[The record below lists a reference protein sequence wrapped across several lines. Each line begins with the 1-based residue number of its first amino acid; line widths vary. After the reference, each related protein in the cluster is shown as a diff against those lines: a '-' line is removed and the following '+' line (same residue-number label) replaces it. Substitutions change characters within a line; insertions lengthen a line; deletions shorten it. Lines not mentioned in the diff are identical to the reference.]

1 MSGKKK
7 IRTIGLLTSGGDAPG
22 MNPCI
27 RAVVRTALKEGFR
40 VIGIRHGYEGL
51 IEGEFQ
57 EMTTRSVSNII
68 KEGGTILGT
77 GRSLRFLTVEGQKI
91 AYENMKKAGID
102 ALVVIGG
109 DGSFRGALEFGER
122 FGVPIVGI
130 PATIDNDIP
139 GTDYTIG
146 FDTAVNT
153 ALDAI
158 DRIRDTATS
167 LERIFYVEVMGRL
180 SGFIALYSALAGGA
194 EEVLIPETP
203 TDIKKLTE
211 LIINSLK
218 AGKRS
223 ILIIV
228 AEGDEAGGAFEIAR
242 KVRLKV
248 DADYRV
254 CVLGHIQRGGS
265 PTAMDRVLASK
276 LGYHAVQALKEGKSG
291 VAVGE
296 VKGKITFTPFKK
308 LFSMKKSL
316 DPFLQKLVEILG
328 T

>member
-1 MSGKKK
+1 MTRKKVK
-7 IRTIGLLTSGGDAPG
+7 RIGILTSGGDAPG

-27 RAVVRTALKEGFR
+27 RAVVRTALKEGLS
-40 VIGIRHGYEGL
+40 VVGIKHGYEGL
-51 IEGEFQ
+51 VSGEME
-57 EMTTRSVSNII
+57 EMHWRSVSNII
-68 KEGGTILGT
+68 KDGGTVLGT
-77 GRSLRFLTVEGQKI
+77 GRSRDFLTERGQRR
-91 AYENMKKAGID
+91 AWENLKKANVD
-102 ALVVIGG
+102 ALVVMGG
-109 DGSFRGALEFGER
+109 DGTFRGAYEFGER
-122 FGVPIVGI
+122 FGVKIVGI
-130 PATIDNDIP
+130 PATIDNDVA

-153 ALDAI
+153 ALEAI

-167 LERIFYVEVMGRL
+167 FERIFYVEVMGRL
-180 SGFIALYSALAGGA
+180 SGYIALYSALAGGA
-194 EEVLIPETP
+194 EEVLIPETR

-211 LIINSLK
+211 LILNSLK

-228 AEGDEAGGAFEIAR
+228 AEGDDIGGAFEIAR

-265 PTAMDRVLASK
+265 PTAADRILATK
-276 LGYHAVQALKEGKSG
+276 LGYYAVQAVKEGRFG

-296 VKGKITFTPFKK
+296 VKGKIVYTPFAK
-308 LFSMKKSL
+308 LLKQTKAL
-316 DPFLQKLVEILG
+316 DPFLQHLVETLG
-328 T
+328 A